1 MTNFLFFD
9 AAGNRLFTRSD
20 AESATWTV
28 EEMSLQAIFPYDP
41 NKVIL
46 HGQRVGFFDAQKVYR
61 VFEIRKVRSYE
72 PDHYQEITGEH
83 IAISELSDEHLDK
96 QEITNWTAAEAL
108 TSILTGTL
116 WSVGTNTASG
126 TQTADISKGSVWQ
139 GVRDIEEN
147 WNVYITP
154 RLTWNTAGITGRYL
168 DIRPAG
174 AVWRGVRLSL
184 DKNADEVG
192 VTWDDTNVITAIYGY
207 GAMVDDGDD
216 GTEILTFEDE
226 VWEATSSH
234 PAKPAGQK
242 YLEDPDAKALY
253 GRDGR
258 NRFGFYQNSNIKS
271 ASKLL
276 QKSWEVLKT
285 TNHPE
290 VSIDCQVRDLYRLG
304 YADQPLQLHD
314 MAMIEVRPTG
324 ELIQNE
330 IIMMTVDLLDP
341 TATRVT
347 IGAYIPNIVYMKR
360 QSDKKSGGGGG
371 GGGRGG
377 SGGGGGDGQDNAWY
391 EFTTEIQANQFQIDL
406 NATHWTTTNEILT
419 QAGLSLNS
427 DGVLVYATDNANM
440 WQSKL
445 NVEADRISLVVQG
458 SGSNASIKAA
468 SIVASIND
476 SGSSVTISA
485 DKIYLDGSTT
495 IDNLLTGRSA
505 MSALWVN
512 GTANIGYLTILP
524 RGSISMDSDAMS
536 YGEYAVRWKSKT
548 VVTGVS
554 ITDSAVSV
562 TDQRYFLI
570 GTSVTSTTATG
581 AQYGRLVTARTNGS
595 HSVSTDTIYYL
606 GRDASS
612 S

>member
-1 MTNFLFFD
+1 MEFLFFD
-9 AAGNRLFTRSD
+9 SAGTRLFTRSD

-28 EEMSLQAIFPYDP
+28 EEMSLNALFPYDP
-41 NKVIL
+41 TKGIL
-46 HGQRVGFFDAQKVYR
+46 RGQRIGFFDAQKVYR
-61 VFEIRKVRSYE
+61 AFEIRKVKSYE
-72 PDHYQEITGEH
+72 PDHYQEITAEH
-83 IAISELSDEHLDK
+83 IAVAELSDEHLYK
-96 QEITNWTAAEAL
+96 TEITNWTAAEAV
-108 TSILTGTL
+108 TSILNGTQ
-116 WSVGTNTASG
+116 WSLGTNTASG
-126 TQTADISKGSVWQ
+126 TQTADISTGSVWQ
-139 GVRDIEEN
+139 GIRAIEEN

-174 AVWRGVRLSL
+174 GVWRGLRLSL

-234 PAKPAGQK
+234 PAKPSGQK
-242 YLEDPDAKALY
+242 YLEDPDAKAIY

-276 QKSWEVLKT
+276 SKAWQVLKT
-285 TNHPE
+285 CNHAE

-314 MAMIEVRPTG
+314 TAIIEVRPTG
-324 ELIQNE
+324 EQIQNE
-330 IIMMTVDLLDP
+330 IIRMQVDLLDP

-347 IGAYIPNIVYMKR
+347 IGAYIPNIVYLKR
-360 QSDKKSGGGGG
+360 QSDKKSRGGGG

-377 SGGGGGDGQDNAWY
+377 SGGGSGDGQENEWY
-391 EFTTEIQANQFQIDL
+391 EFTTEMQANQYQIEL

-419 QAGLSLNS
+419 QAGLSLNA

-458 SGSNASIKAA
+458 SGANASIKAA

-512 GTANIGYLTILP
+512 GNANIGSLTILP

-536 YGEYAVRWKSKT
+536 YGQYAVRWKSKT

-554 ITDSAVSV
+554 ITDTSVSV
-562 TDQRYFLI
+562 TDQRWFLM
-570 GTSVTSTTATG
+570 GTSATSTTATG
-581 AQYGRLVTARTNGS
+581 AQYGRLVDARTNGS

-606 GRDASS
+606 GRDSS
-612 S
+612 